1 MSTDRLTRLATFFT
15 SQAKPLTWA
24 MALIVVYLLIDGFYE
39 QQGHVEFDSKTISNI
54 SNYLCGFLY
63 LFIIF
68 RLGKPNSVQD
78 IQALM
83 LIFILPN
90 MDFPLMYLGKQLLFL
105 IVITLRWT
113 NLSRKIGLGI
123 VALALF
129 NAPALLMGI
138 CSIPC
143 GYPYTPKTGEFC
155 SKTDQVYDLYKYHY
169 ATTPTPTYGLFR
181 QVPILPGV
189 RLVKPIDNLSS
200 RREVCVCRTPEG
212 NYTIVDGP
220 PEVYK

>member
-1 MSTDRLTRLATFFT
+1 MPSDKRTRLATFFT

-24 MALIVVYLLIDGFYE
+24 MALVVVYLLIDGFYE
-39 QQGHVEFDSKTISNI
+39 QQGHVEFDSTTISNI

-63 LFIIF
+63 LFTIF

-78 IQALM
+78 IQGLM
-83 LIFILPN
+83 LVFILPN

-123 VALALF
+123 VGLALF
-129 NAPALLMGI
+129 NAPTLLSGI
-138 CSIPC
+138 CTMPC

-155 SKTDQVYDLYKYHY
+155 SKTDEVYDLYKYHY
-169 ATTPTPTYGLFR
+169 ATTPTPIYGLFR

-200 RREVCVCRTPEG
+200 SREVCVSRTPEG

-220 PEVYK
+220 PEVCK